1 MLQGFCIL
9 MDCTLQ
15 KNHKKKKQTEAEGK
29 MHLHEYQ
36 SKDMLRAYGIPV
48 PDFKVSTKATGIGK
62 AAYELS
68 PGPFVCKCQ
77 VHSGARGKA
86 GGVMLVNTPA
96 EAEAFAAKWL
106 GSRLVTRQSG
116 PHGKPVSR
124 ILIEKATDA
133 VRELYLG
140 ATIDRTSGH
149 LTIMASEAGGMSIEE
164 LAAREPEKILKVVI
178 DELTGPQPYQ
188 GRALAYKLGL
198 KGGQVTE
205 FTRIFVGMA
214 RLFLEN
220 DLSLVEVNPLAVTRD
235 GSLLCLDAKIN
246 LDTYALYRHPDL
258 VELDDPSQE
267 DPRIA
272 RATASGFNYVPL
284 EGSIGCLVN
293 GAGLA
298 MATMDIINNSGGAPA
313 NFLDVGG
320 AATRERVMEAFKII
334 LEDPNVRCILV
345 NIFGGIVRCDLIAEG
360 ILGAVREVGAAV
372 PVVVRLE
379 GNHAREGADL
389 LLKSGL
395 DITPAA
401 ALREAAMLAVQKAAE
416 VK

>member
-1 MLQGFCIL
+1 
-9 MDCTLQ
+9 
-15 KNHKKKKQTEAEGK
+15 

-36 SKDMLRAYGIPV
+36 SKEMLRAYGIPV

-86 GGVMLVNTPA
+86 GGVMLVQTPA

-106 GSRLVTRQSG
+106 GNRLVTRQSG

-124 ILIEKATDA
+124 ILIECATDA

-140 ATIDRTSGH
+140 ATIDRTSAH

-164 LAAREPEKILKVVI
+164 LAAKEPHKILKVAI

-188 GRALAYKLGL
+188 GRALAYQLGL
-198 KGGQVTE
+198 KGKQVNE
-205 FTRIFVGMA
+205 FTKIFVGIA
-214 RLFLEN
+214 RMFLEK
-220 DLSLVEVNPLAVTRD
+220 DLSLVEINPLAVTND
-235 GSLLCLDAKIN
+235 GHLLCLDAKIN
-246 LDTYALYRHPDL
+246 LDNYALFRHPDL

-272 RATASGFNYVPL
+272 RAVASGFSYVPL
-284 EGSIGCLVN
+284 EGNIGCLVN

-298 MATMDIINNSGGAPA
+298 MGTMDIIKNSGGAPA

-320 AATRERVMEAFKII
+320 NATRERVMEAFKII
-334 LEDPNVRCILV
+334 LEDSNVRCILV

-360 ILGAVREVGAAV
+360 ILGAVRDVGAKV

-379 GNHAREGADL
+379 GNHAAAGAEL
-389 LLKSGL
+389 LMHSKLN
-395 DITPAA
+395 IHPATTLRQA
-401 ALREAAMLAVQKAAE
+401 AQLAVQMATEAQA
-416 VK
+416 

>member
-1 MLQGFCIL
+1 M
-9 MDCTLQ
+9 
-15 KNHKKKKQTEAEGK
+15 N
-29 MHLHEYQ
+29 LHEYQ
-36 SKDMLRAYGIPV
+36 SKEMLKAYGLPV

-86 GGVMLVNTPA
+86 GGVAVVKTPA

-106 GSRLVTRQSG
+106 GNRLVTRQSG
-116 PHGKPVSR
+116 PHGKPVNR
-124 ILIEKATDA
+124 ILIEPATEA
-133 VRELYLG
+133 VRELYIG
-140 ATIDRTSGH
+140 VTIDRTSAH
-149 LTIMASEAGGMSIEE
+149 LTIMASESGGMSVEE
-164 LAAREPEKILKVVI
+164 IAATSPEKILKVPI

-188 GRALAYKLGL
+188 GRALAYALGL
-198 KGGQVTE
+198 KGKQVGE
-205 FTRIFVGMA
+205 FTRIFVGIA
-214 RLFLEN
+214 RMFLEK
-220 DLSLVEVNPLAVTRD
+220 DLSLIEINPLAVTAE
-235 GSLLCLDAKIN
+235 GKLLCLDAKIN
-246 LDTYALYRHPDL
+246 LDSYALYRHPDL

-272 RATASGFNYVPL
+272 RAVASGFSYVPL
-284 EGSIGCLVN
+284 EGNIGCLVN

-298 MATMDIINNSGGAPA
+298 MGTMDIIKNCGGKPA

-334 LEDPNVRCILV
+334 LEDKSVRCILV

-360 ILGAVREVGAAV
+360 ILGAVNAVGTTV

-379 GNHAREGADL
+379 GNHAKLGAEVL
-389 LLKSGL
+389 NGSGL
-395 DITPAA
+395 NITTAHT
-401 ALREAAMLAVQKAAE
+401 LREAAQLAVSRAE
-416 VK
+416 EAK

>member
-1 MLQGFCIL
+1 
-9 MDCTLQ
+9 
-15 KNHKKKKQTEAEGK
+15 

-36 SKDMLRAYGIPV
+36 SKEMLRSYGIPV
-48 PDFKVSTKATGIGK
+48 PDFRVSTKATGIGK

-86 GGVMLVNTPA
+86 GGVMLVQTPA

-116 PHGKPVSR
+116 PHGKLVSR
-124 ILIEKATDA
+124 ILIEQATDA

-164 LAAREPEKILKVVI
+164 LAAKEPEKILKVAI

-188 GRALAYKLGL
+188 GRALAYQLGL
-198 KGGQVTE
+198 KGKQVNE
-205 FTRIFVGMA
+205 FTKIFVGMA
-214 RLFLEN
+214 KMFIEK
-220 DLSLVEVNPLAVTRD
+220 DLSLVEVNPLAVTQE
-235 GSLLCLDAKIN
+235 GKLLCLDAKIN
-246 LDTYALYRHPDL
+246 LDSYALYRHPDL

-272 RATASGFNYVPL
+272 RATASGFTYVPL
-284 EGSIGCLVN
+284 EGNIGCLVN

-298 MATMDIINNSGGAPA
+298 MGTMDIIKNSGGSPA

-320 AATRERVMEAFKII
+320 TATRERVMEAFKII

-360 ILGAVREVGAAV
+360 ILGAVKEVGTEVA
-372 PVVVRLE
+372 VVVRLE
-379 GNHAREGADL
+379 GNHAKAGAEL
-389 LLKSGL
+389 LMNSGL
-395 DITPAA
+395 NIQPAYSLRKA
-401 ALREAAMLAVQKAAE
+401 ALLAVQKAGEAAN
-416 VK
+416 

>member
-1 MLQGFCIL
+1 
-9 MDCTLQ
+9 
-15 KNHKKKKQTEAEGK
+15 

-36 SKDMLRAYGIPV
+36 SKEMLRSYGIPV
-48 PDFKVSTKATGIGK
+48 PDFRVSTKATGIGK

-86 GGVMLVNTPA
+86 GGVMLVQTPA

-116 PHGKPVSR
+116 PHGKLVSR
-124 ILIEKATDA
+124 ILIEQATDA

-164 LAAREPEKILKVVI
+164 LAAKEPEKILKVAI

-188 GRALAYKLGL
+188 GRALAYQLGL
-198 KGGQVTE
+198 KGKQVNE
-205 FTRIFVGMA
+205 FTKIFVGMA
-214 RLFLEN
+214 KMFIEK
-220 DLSLVEVNPLAVTRD
+220 DLSLVEVNPLAVTQE
-235 GSLLCLDAKIN
+235 GKLLCLDAKIN
-246 LDTYALYRHPDL
+246 LDSYALYRHPDL

-272 RATASGFNYVPL
+272 RATASGFTYVPL
-284 EGSIGCLVN
+284 EGNIGCLVN

-298 MATMDIINNSGGAPA
+298 MGTMDIIKNSGGAPA

-320 AATRERVMEAFKII
+320 TATRERVMEAFKII

-360 ILGAVREVGAAV
+360 ILGAVKEVGTEVA
-372 PVVVRLE
+372 VVVRLE
-379 GNHAREGADL
+379 GNHAKAGAEL
-389 LLKSGL
+389 LMNSGL
-395 DITPAA
+395 NIQPAYS
-401 ALREAAMLAVQKAAE
+401 LREAALLAVQKAGEAAN
-416 VK
+416 

>member
-1 MLQGFCIL
+1 M
-9 MDCTLQ
+9 
-15 KNHKKKKQTEAEGK
+15 N
-29 MHLHEYQ
+29 LHEYQ
-36 SKDMLRAYGIPV
+36 SKEMLKAYGLPV

-86 GGVMLVNTPA
+86 GGVAVVKTPA

-106 GSRLVTRQSG
+106 GNRLVTRQSG
-116 PHGKPVSR
+116 PHGKPVNR
-124 ILIEKATDA
+124 ILIEPATEA
-133 VRELYLG
+133 VRELYIG
-140 ATIDRTSGH
+140 ATIDRTSAH
-149 LTIMASEAGGMSIEE
+149 LTIMASESGGMSVEE
-164 LAAREPEKILKVVI
+164 IAATSPEKILKVPI

-188 GRALAYKLGL
+188 GRALAYALGL
-198 KGGQVTE
+198 KGKQVGE
-205 FTRIFVGMA
+205 FTRIFVGIA
-214 RLFLEN
+214 RMFLEK
-220 DLSLVEVNPLAVTRD
+220 DLSLIEINPLAVTAE
-235 GSLLCLDAKIN
+235 GKLLCLDAKIN
-246 LDTYALYRHPDL
+246 LDSYALYRHPDL

-272 RATASGFNYVPL
+272 RAVASGFSYVPL
-284 EGSIGCLVN
+284 EGNIGCLVN

-298 MATMDIINNSGGAPA
+298 MGTMDIIKNCGGKPA

-334 LEDPNVRCILV
+334 LEDKSVRCILV

-360 ILGAVREVGAAV
+360 ILGAVNAVGTTV

-379 GNHAREGADL
+379 GNHAKLGAEVL
-389 LLKSGL
+389 NGSGL
-395 DITPAA
+395 NITTAHT
-401 ALREAAMLAVQKAAE
+401 LREAAQLAVSRAE
-416 VK
+416 EAK

>member
-1 MLQGFCIL
+1 
-9 MDCTLQ
+9 
-15 KNHKKKKQTEAEGK
+15 

-36 SKDMLRAYGIPV
+36 SKEMLRSYGIPV
-48 PDFKVSTKATGIGK
+48 PDFRVSTKATGIGK

-86 GGVMLVNTPA
+86 GGVMLVQTPA

-116 PHGKPVSR
+116 PHGKLVSR
-124 ILIEKATDA
+124 ILIEQATDA

-164 LAAREPEKILKVVI
+164 LAAKEPEKILKVAI

-188 GRALAYKLGL
+188 GRALAYQLGL
-198 KGGQVTE
+198 KGKQVNE
-205 FTRIFVGMA
+205 FTKIFVGMA
-214 RLFLEN
+214 KMFIEK
-220 DLSLVEVNPLAVTRD
+220 DLSLVEVNPLAVTQE
-235 GSLLCLDAKIN
+235 GKLLCLDAKIN
-246 LDTYALYRHPDL
+246 LDSYALYRHPDL

-272 RATASGFNYVPL
+272 RATASGFTYVPL
-284 EGSIGCLVN
+284 EGNIGCLVN

-298 MATMDIINNSGGAPA
+298 MGTMDIIKNSGGSPA

-320 AATRERVMEAFKII
+320 TATRERVMEAFKII

-360 ILGAVREVGAAV
+360 ILGAVKEVGTEVA
-372 PVVVRLE
+372 VVVRLE
-379 GNHAREGADL
+379 GNHAKAGAEL
-389 LLKSGL
+389 LMNSGL
-395 DITPAA
+395 NIQPAYS
-401 ALREAAMLAVQKAAE
+401 LREAALLAVQKAGEAAN
-416 VK
+416 

>member
-1 MLQGFCIL
+1 
-9 MDCTLQ
+9 
-15 KNHKKKKQTEAEGK
+15 
-29 MHLHEYQ
+29 
-36 SKDMLRAYGIPV
+36 MLRSYGIPV
-48 PDFKVSTKATGIGK
+48 PDFKVSSKATGIGK

-116 PHGKPVSR
+116 PHGKPVNR
-124 ILIEKATDA
+124 ILIERATNA

-140 ATIDRTSGH
+140 ATIDRTNAH

-164 LAAREPEKILKVVI
+164 LAAKEPEKIFKVPI
-178 DELTGPQPYQ
+178 DELTGPRPYQ

-198 KGGQVTE
+198 KGKQVNE
-205 FTRIFVGMA
+205 FTKIFVGIAKM
-214 RLFLEN
+214 FLEK
-220 DLSLVEVNPLAVTRD
+220 DLSLVEINPLAVTQE
-235 GSLLCLDAKIN
+235 GTLLCLDAKIN
-246 LDTYALYRHPDL
+246 LDSYALFRHPDL

-272 RATASGFNYVPL
+272 RAVASGFTYVPL
-284 EGSIGCLVN
+284 EGNIGCLVN

-298 MATMDIINNSGGAPA
+298 MGTMDIIKNCGGAPA

-320 AATRERVMEAFKII
+320 TATRERVMEAFKVI
-334 LEDPNVRCILV
+334 LEDPQVRCILV

-360 ILGAVREVGAAV
+360 ILGAVRDVGADVA
-372 PVVVRLE
+372 VVVRLE
-379 GNHAREGADL
+379 GNHAEAGAKL
-389 LLKSGL
+389 LMESGL
-395 DITPAA
+395 NIQAA
-401 ALREAAMLAVQKAAE
+401 SSLRQAAMLAVQKAAE
-416 VK
+416 GAA

>member
-1 MLQGFCIL
+1 M
-9 MDCTLQ
+9 
-15 KNHKKKKQTEAEGK
+15 N
-29 MHLHEYQ
+29 LHEYQ
-36 SKDMLRAYGIPV
+36 SKEMLKAYGLPV

-86 GGVMLVNTPA
+86 GGVAVVKTPA

-106 GSRLVTRQSG
+106 GNRLVTRQSG
-116 PHGKPVSR
+116 PHGKPVNR
-124 ILIEKATDA
+124 ILIEPATEA
-133 VRELYLG
+133 VRELYIG
-140 ATIDRTSGH
+140 ATIDRTSAH
-149 LTIMASEAGGMSIEE
+149 LTIMASESGGMSVEE
-164 LAAREPEKILKVVI
+164 IAATSPEKILKVPI

-188 GRALAYKLGL
+188 GRALAYALGL
-198 KGGQVTE
+198 KGKQVGE
-205 FTRIFVGMA
+205 FTRIFVGIA
-214 RLFLEN
+214 RMFLEK
-220 DLSLVEVNPLAVTRD
+220 DLSLIEINPLAVTAE
-235 GSLLCLDAKIN
+235 GKLMCLDAKIN
-246 LDTYALYRHPDL
+246 LDSYALYRHPDL

-272 RATASGFNYVPL
+272 RAVASGFSYVPL
-284 EGSIGCLVN
+284 EGNIGCLVN

-298 MATMDIINNSGGAPA
+298 MGTMDIIKNCGGKPA

-334 LEDPNVRCILV
+334 LEDKSVRCILV

-360 ILGAVREVGAAV
+360 ILGAVNAVGTTV

-379 GNHAREGADL
+379 GNHAKLGAEVL
-389 LLKSGL
+389 NGSGL
-395 DITPAA
+395 NITTAHT
-401 ALREAAMLAVQKAAE
+401 LREAAQLAVSRAE
-416 VK
+416 EAK